1 MNESNVTTTKK
12 YNLPKGYS
20 LIEVLLKTNEFL
32 KNPINF
38 VVQSMDKFGDN
49 YFVSFPGG
57 QKLMW
62 TRDPQFIDHV
72 LRVNQRNYTKSDMTI
87 GRASEFFGKGLV
99 FARDEYWRRQ
109 RRLIQPAFHRQKL
122 MGLYGIMVKTIR
134 EVLEEIPTDKVI
146 DIYPLMN
153 RLSFKVLVNSL
164 FDISLSETLLAELNQ
179 LFTEIQHFLLDDVN
193 KPYLRL
199 FYPINGAEKKH
210 YTKAERMRT
219 IMRDIIQERRQSKV
233 MYTDIL
239 DMLINSTYEDT
250 GERMNEDQIID
261 ELLVL
266 LFAGFETSSNSLSW
280 LLYLLAKN
288 PAVKEKLVV
297 SLKGN
302 DIYASA
308 QNNYLK
314 ATINEGLRLYPPAW
328 MTERIAL
335 KDDSFGE
342 YSFPAG
348 THILSFFYGVHRNK
362 KYWDN
367 PGEFQP
373 ERFLDGEKIIKHKAF
388 FPFGVGPRMCIGNHF
403 ALAEIGFLVHAFF
416 EKFDVEVTEQISQMN
431 PLLTL
436 QPDKVMLKVI
446 LR

>member
-1 MNESNVTTTKK
+1 MPTTKK

-20 LIEVLLKTNEFL
+20 LLEVIFKTNDFL
-32 KNPINF
+32 KKPISF
-38 VVQSMDKFGDN
+38 VMQSMDKFGDN
-49 YFVSFPGG
+49 YFVAFPGG

-62 TRDPQFIDHV
+62 TRDPKFIDHV

-87 GRASEFFGKGLV
+87 GRASEFFGTGLV
-99 FARDEYWRRQ
+99 FARDDYWRRQ

-122 MGLYGIMVKTIR
+122 MGLYEIMIKTIR
-134 EVLEEIPTDKVI
+134 EVLEEIPTDKAV

-164 FDISLSETLLAELNQ
+164 FDISLSEALLAELNQ
-179 LFTEIQHFLLDDVN
+179 LFTEIQQFLLDDVN

-219 IMRDIIQERRQSKV
+219 IMRDIIQERRQSNA

-250 GERMNEDQIID
+250 GEKMNEDQIID

-288 PAVKEKLVV
+288 PAVKEKLVA
-297 SLKGN
+297 SIKDK
-302 DIYASA
+302 DIYTTA
-308 QNNYLK
+308 QNEYLK

-335 KDDSFGE
+335 EDDVFGE
-342 YSFPAG
+342 YSVPA
-348 THILSFFYGVHRNK
+348 
-362 KYWDN
+362 
-367 PGEFQP
+367 
-373 ERFLDGEKIIKHKAF
+373 
-388 FPFGVGPRMCIGNHF
+388 
-403 ALAEIGFLVHAFF
+403 
-416 EKFDVEVTEQISQMN
+416 
-431 PLLTL
+431 
-436 QPDKVMLKVI
+436 DKPS
-446 LR
+446 